1 MTGTLPTEPLPAL
14 PDGAAGGAASGG
26 PVCPGCGAPVEA
38 DQAFCESCGSPLR
51 PAELAENALV
61 AVPQE
66 APIELTQP
74 TEPARPAGEA
84 GFGSEGATADPDAL
98 VPAARCL
105 ACGGEVDADHY
116 CTVCGTKAPTPRDH
130 YVEQPAA
137 WVAAVCD
144 RGVKH
149 HRNEDATA
157 TAADAE
163 PGSRAVLVVCDGV
176 SSAPDSDVAALAAAR
191 RARDVLV
198 ASHPVGLPNPAGRAG
213 VLADAI
219 EDAVAQ
225 ADQAVLAST
234 PADGGPN
241 AAACTFA
248 CAVVEGDLVVFGN
261 VGDSRVYWLPDAG
274 GSGAG
279 AEPTEL
285 SLDDSMAQARIAMG
299 VDRVT
304 AENGPQAHAIT
315 KWLGRDSP
323 DTVPR
328 TGSVILGHPGWV
340 LVCSDGLWNY
350 CSEAD
355 ALGELVGTLGAD
367 VASPLE
373 LAEALVR
380 WANDQGG
387 RDNVSVALARH

>member
-1 MTGTLPTEPLPAL
+1 MTENTCPA
-14 PDGAAGGAASGG
+14 
-26 PVCPGCGAPVEA
+26 CGAGVEPS
-38 DQAFCESCGSPLR
+38 QAFCESCGAALSGT
-51 PAELAENALV
+51 AQAALAEPTLT
-61 AVPQE
+61 AVEQD
-66 APIELTQP
+66 APIELTRATSATGP
-74 TEPARPAGEA
+74 
-84 GFGSEGATADPDAL
+84 ATADAL

-105 ACGGEVDADHY
+105 SCGSEVGEDGY
-116 CTVCGTKAPTPRDH
+116 CTVCGTKAPIPRDH
-130 YVEQPAA
+130 YVEQPAS

-157 TAADAE
+157 IAADPE

-176 SSAPDSDVAALAAAR
+176 STSTDSDIASLAAAR

-198 ASHPVGLPNPAGRAG
+198 ALQPTGLPNPASRAG
-213 VLADAI
+213 AI
-219 EDAVAQ
+219 AGAMVSAVAQ
-225 ADQAVLAST
+225 ANDAVLAAT
-234 PADGGPN
+234 PEGGPD

-248 CAVVEGDLVVFGN
+248 AAVVEGDLVVFGN

-274 GSGAG
+274 GTGMG
-279 AEPTEL
+279 AEPAEL

-315 KWLGRDSP
+315 KWLGRDAP
-323 DTVPR
+323 DVTPR
-328 TGSVILGHPGWV
+328 TGSVILGHPGWL

-350 CSEAD
+350 CSEAG
-355 ALGELVGTLGAD
+355 ALGELVATLAGET
-367 VASPLE
+367 ASPLE
-373 LAEALVR
+373 LGEALVR
-380 WANDQGG
+380 WANEQGG